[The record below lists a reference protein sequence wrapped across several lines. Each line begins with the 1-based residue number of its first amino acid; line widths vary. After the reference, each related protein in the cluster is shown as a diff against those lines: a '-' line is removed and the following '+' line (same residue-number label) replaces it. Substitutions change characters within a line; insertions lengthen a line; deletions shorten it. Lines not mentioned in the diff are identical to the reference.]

1 MLRFFT
7 IFVYGTP
14 GDTAFRYT
22 PMRYGEFA
30 IMRFLLPFF
39 CLFLLAA
46 CQDNRAPEADY
57 EDDFLLVAHQT
68 LTPND
73 SDYDQDMSLQ
83 AIVRNRVDQGAG
95 SGLWIRTTLPWLR
108 IGSGQLDT
116 RHLERL
122 GERAKPLRRFLDT
135 GTLSRVEDGE
145 IAETRIADPA
155 LHEEMVE
162 RFGDKVEQLLDQAT
176 ATSVPLPNDPRPG
189 DTWQASASLW
199 GLPKVTADYR
209 VLDRDGDRVL
219 IALTL
224 AGEGVDGEARMI
236 ARWPSGMPEALR
248 LHSTASVPDQDATL
262 EQRLLLIS
270 QRHYPYPVQ
279 DWDVDPLRV
288 EMYAETTERQLND
301 PRIVDPDQRLSMRDQ
316 DYVNTLLDSAEQSLF
331 YQPDQ
336 LEEARL
342 LTEGDWS
349 LAHPLQQQA
358 SFHFTG
364 FDGPAPDGLLLNRLG
379 ETGGFYGLATPM
391 PSDVGRDPLVLTG
404 DGKFDADGPIKLT
417 GAARIWTDGEP
428 VTLKRGDGAP
438 ESLKILDWQDQRVDL
453 QLGGDLG
460 QWRAQPLDGDGE
472 PLPYAVIYRPFQQA
486 DPSARVFVERLTLDP
501 PLDQLTLITEHPIAT
516 LRLTPL
522 RESERPLTFTVRP
535 LPDDRKPGTDP
546 GGVRH
551 QASPLPEVPDD
562 TGALLDGLTLQG
574 LDDNRLRVT
583 GPPGLRLC
591 TLTPEDGADY
601 HGTPLHFVWDKG
613 DAKEHLDPGFELRT
627 EDDQVRYFYGRELNF
642 QARCPTAVETVT
654 LTREQPGCA
663 RFDGDNGVRLGDDC
677 GGIEGLDYAALD
689 DTGLAL
695 QPLGEDDDG
704 VRRFWGKVKKVR
716 LLRADGDQQRDLQ
729 ARFEEVP
736 Q

>member
-1 MLRFFT
+1 
-7 IFVYGTP
+7 
-14 GDTAFRYT
+14 
-22 PMRYGEFA
+22 
-30 IMRFLLPFF
+30 MRFLLPFF

-46 CQDNRAPEADY
+46 CQDNRAPDADY

-68 LTPND
+68 LKRDN
-73 SDYDQDMSLQ
+73 SDYGQDMQLQ
-83 AIVRNRVDQGAG
+83 ALVRNRVDDDAG
-95 SGLWIRTTLPWLR
+95 GGLWIRTTLPWMRL
-108 IGSGQLDT
+108 GNGDLDT
-116 RHLERL
+116 RNLAML

-145 IAETRIADPA
+145 ITETRIADPA

-176 ATSVPLPNDPRPG
+176 ATAVPLPDDPRPG

-209 VLDRDGDRVL
+209 VLARDGDRVL

-224 AGEGVDGEARMI
+224 DGDGVTGQARMI

-248 LHSTASVPDQDATL
+248 LQSSVPVPDQDARM
-262 EQRLLLIS
+262 EQRLVLIS

-279 DWDVDPLRV
+279 DWDVDPLGV
-288 EMYAETTERQLND
+288 EMYADTTERQLRE
-301 PRIVDPDQRLSMRDQ
+301 PRIVAPDRRMPMRDEA
-316 DYVNTLLDSAEQSLF
+316 YVDRLLDSLEQSLF
-331 YQPDQ
+331 YKRDE
-336 LEEARL
+336 LEETRL
-342 LTEGDWS
+342 LTEGDWP
-349 LAHPLQQQA
+349 LATPLQQQA
-358 SFHFTG
+358 SFHLTG
-364 FDGPAPDGLLLNRLG
+364 FEGPAPDGLLLNRLG
-379 ETGGFYGLATPM
+379 ESGGFYGLASPI
-391 PSDVGRDPLVLTG
+391 PSDIGRDPLVLTG
-404 DGKFDADGPIKLT
+404 DGKFDADQPVKLT

-428 VTLKRGDGAP
+428 VTLKRDDQAP
-438 ESLKILDWQDQRVDL
+438 DAPKILDWQDQRVDL

-460 QWRAQPLDGDGE
+460 RWRARPLDADGE
-472 PLPYAVIYRPFQQA
+472 PLPYAVVYRPYQQA
-486 DPSARVFVERLTLDP
+486 DTSAEVFVGRLTLGP
-501 PLDQLTLITEHPIAT
+501 PLDHVTLITEAPIAA

-522 RESERPLTFTVRP
+522 KESQRPLTLTVRP
-535 LPDDRKPGTDP
+535 LPRDREPGLNP

-551 QASPLPEVPDD
+551 QSSPLPEVPDD
-562 TGALLDGLTLQG
+562 TETLLEGLTLEG

-591 TLTPEDGADY
+591 TLAPEDGADY

-613 DAKEHLDPGFELRT
+613 SVREDIDPGFELRT
-627 EDDQVRYFYGRELNF
+627 EDDKIRYFYDRELSF
-642 QARCPTAVETVT
+642 QARCPTRVETVT

-663 RFDGDNGVRLGDDC
+663 RFDGDDGVVMGDDC

-695 QPLGEDDDG
+695 QPLGEDDQG
-704 VRRFWGKVKKVR
+704 VRRFWGKVKEVR
-716 LLRADGDQQRDLQ
+716 LLRADGEQHRDLR
-729 ARFEEVP
+729 ADFAEVP